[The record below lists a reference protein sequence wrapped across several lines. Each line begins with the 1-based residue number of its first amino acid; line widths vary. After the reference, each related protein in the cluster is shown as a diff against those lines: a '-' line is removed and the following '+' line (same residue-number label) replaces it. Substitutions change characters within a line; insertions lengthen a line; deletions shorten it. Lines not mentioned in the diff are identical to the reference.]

1 MNGAGVAAGEGRG
14 GVGGT
19 GDMLSAMGSRESAK
33 DEVEALCGIGT
44 GTSTIDA
51 FRA

>member
-1 MNGAGVAAGEGRG
+1 MNGDGVGAGEGNV

-33 DEVEALCGIGT
+33 DEVEALCGIET
-44 GTSTIDA
+44 EPSTIDA

>member
-1 MNGAGVAAGEGRG
+1 VGAGERSG

-33 DEVEALCGIGT
+33 DDVEALCGIGT
-44 GTSTIDA
+44 GTSIDA

>member
-1 MNGAGVAAGEGRG
+1 MNGDGVGAGEGSG

-33 DEVEALCGIGT
+33 DEVEALCGIET
-44 GTSTIDA
+44 GTSMIEA

>member
-33 DEVEALCGIGT
+33 DDVEALCGIGT